1 MNKTIERLNDKEIN
15 YQFTPIPTK
24 LFYLCDNNTKSVLF
38 SLIQLSSHYAKEDG
52 YFFRANNNLEN
63 DCGLSRKVIDA
74 ALDALY
80 MRDII
85 DVIPSAKG
93 QGKKQSSK
101 SFKVNFDSFLEYE
114 KIDFN
119 ELKNP
124 ALRIVTP
131 STRNHYT
138 PSFNKTLTQTSA
150 QTSAL
155 VTNKGDIDSVTTLT
169 QTLTQNANKGDIDS
183 VTTLTQTSAQN
194 ANNINNIENIYN
206 INNKNNI
213 NNNLNNI
220 YNIENK
226 KEINNLNN
234 IENFENMNINEKI
247 DLLIKRMESSNL
259 EELENKRFKFI
270 EWIKF
275 NLTPTYQEEIEK
287 RIEERY
293 NEIYE
298 KIVKSFNNGLNDDFF
313 SSIELNSSTGK
324 TIKEETEEI
333 LEVIPTKSKEKLIEM
348 MEEVITTST
357 GNVEEADNFK
367 MWVDLNKNEINSYD
381 LMDKAEETFQFLRN
395 KQKEAVS
402 ATLSTQVD
410 SLPTSRVDA
419 VKSPKNEQYKDVA
432 VERTIEVN
440 GRVLRLVDSEPDLDI
455 IDTIWSEMQASAA
468 S

>member
-1 MNKTIERLNDKEIN
+1 MNKINEKLNDKEIGFPFIAVPVN
-15 YQFTPIPTK
+15 FIYIMDSDCLK
-24 LFYLCDNNTKSVLF
+24 LMTILLQKESYW
-38 SLIQLSSHYAKEDG
+38 SSHNQLKDG
-52 YFFRANNNLEN
+52 YFIKSITELSKELNLIN
-63 DCGLSRKVIDA
+63 RKDIHSIIE
-74 ALDALY
+74 ALFLAGF
-80 MRDII
+80 ITV
-85 DVIPSAKG
+85 DVTPRKFKTAK
-93 QGKKQSSK
+93 
-101 SFKVNFDSFLEYE
+101 FKLNWE
-114 KIDFN
+114 KIEEVASASLQSIREFETYITKLPRN
-119 ELKNP
+119 VNYTY
-124 ALRIVTP
+124 VTKC
-131 STRNHYT
+131 N
-138 PSFNKTLTQTSA
+138 TSINND
-150 QTSAL
+150 
-155 VTNKGDIDSVTTLT
+155 VTNNVTKCNT
-169 QTLTQNANKGDIDS
+169 NVDNN
-183 VTTLTQTSAQN
+183 VTSNVT
-194 ANNINNIENIYN
+194 NNVTKCNTTINNIENIYN

-220 YNIENK
+220 YNINNK

-298 KIVKSFNNGLNDDFF
+298 KNVKSFNNGLNDDFF

-324 TIKEETEEI
+324 TIKEESEEI

-402 ATLSTQVD
+402 ATFSTQVD

-419 VKSPKNEQYKDVA
+419 VKSPKNGQYKDVA

>member
-38 SLIQLSSHYAKEDG
+38 SLIQLSSHYADANG
-52 YFFRANNNLEN
+52 YFYRSNGDLEN
-63 DCGLSRKVIDA
+63 ETGLSRKVIDA
-74 ALDALY
+74 ALDTLY

-93 QGKKQSSK
+93 QGKKQSGK

-114 KIDFN
+114 NIDFD

-150 QTSAL
+150 QTSAP
-155 VTNKGDIDSVTTLT
+155 VT
-169 QTLTQNANKGDIDS
+169 
-183 VTTLTQTSAQN
+183 
-194 ANNINNIENIYN
+194 NNINNIENIYN

-220 YNIENK
+220 YNINNK

-275 NLTPTYQEEIEK
+275 NLTPPYQEEIEK

-324 TIKEETEEI
+324 TIKEESEEI

-348 MEEVITTST
+348 MEEAITTST

-367 MWVDLNKNEINSYD
+367 MWIDLNKNEINSYD

-402 ATLSTQVD
+402 ATFSTQVEQQ
-410 SLPTSRVDA
+410 SNSRVDA
-419 VKSPKNEQYKDVA
+419 VKSPKNGQYKDVA

-440 GRVLRLVDSEPDLDI
+440 GRVLCLVDSEPDLDI